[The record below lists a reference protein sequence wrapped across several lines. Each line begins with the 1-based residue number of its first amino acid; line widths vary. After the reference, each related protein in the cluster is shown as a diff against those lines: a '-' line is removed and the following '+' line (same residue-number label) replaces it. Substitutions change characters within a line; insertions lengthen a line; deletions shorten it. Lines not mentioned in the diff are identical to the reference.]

1 MSIDYKVRNA
11 NNCAND
17 LQPSLKK
24 EVICIIPPQTRFN
37 TLITDEKI
45 PLLSRCKNTD
55 VLHKIIHEGI
65 SNSYPKHYVFILG
78 ILPLN
83 SELMNLLTGNCNND
97 IKKFDVNYLV
107 ISKDLI
113 KALKDINTDI
123 VKFYVGNTDSTF
135 IKDSLPTLDM
145 ISTSHKGYDNQIKY
159 CPFSL
164 RVSLDLI

>member
-45 PLLSRCKNTD
+45 PLLSRCKNAD

-65 SNSYPKHYVFILG
+65 SNSYPKNYVFILG
-78 ILPLN
+78 ILSLN
-83 SELMNLLTGNCNND
+83 SELMNMLTGDCCND

-113 KALKDINTDI
+113 KALKDINADI

-145 ISTSHKGYDNQIKY
+145 ISTCQKGYDNQIKF

>member
-45 PLLSRCKNTD
+45 PLLSRCKNAD

-65 SNSYPKHYVFILG
+65 SNSYPKNYVFILG

-83 SELMNLLTGNCNND
+83 SELMNLLTGHCCND

-113 KALKDINTDI
+113 KALKDMNADT
-123 VKFYVGNTDSTF
+123 VKFYIGKTDSTF
-135 IKDSLPTLDM
+135 INESLPTLDM

-164 RVSLDLI
+164 RVSLDVI

>member
-1 MSIDYKVRNA
+1 MSIDYKVKNA

-45 PLLSRCKNTD
+45 PLLSRCKNAD

-65 SNSYPKHYVFILG
+65 SNSYPKNYVFILG
-78 ILPLN
+78 VLPLN
-83 SELMNLLTGNCNND
+83 SELMNLLTGDCCND

-113 KALKDINTDI
+113 KALKGINADI
-123 VKFYVGNTDSTF
+123 VKFYICKENNTFVSET
-135 IKDSLPTLDM
+135 LPTLDR
-145 ISTSHKGYDNQIKY
+145 ISTCHKGYDNQIKF

-164 RVSLDLI
+164 RVDLNVI